1 MHFFGCSQLKS
12 ITIPANVTNI
22 EKSPFS
28 GCYTVY
34 AMPAVHPSLNGNPG
48 LSGTLYN
55 ISQAAQSDYQNNG
68 WTMFGTYKIMNPCD
82 LSSNAVTMA
91 VSGGNASI
99 QITTNTSWAA
109 VSTQSWLTVTPSGT
123 GSATLTLN
131 AAANA
136 TGKTRAAYVVIT
148 ATDAPTRLVQ
158 VVQGN
163 NRQNVLTT
171 IELAD

>member
-1 MHFFGCSQLKS
+1 
-12 ITIPANVTNI
+12 
-22 EKSPFS
+22 
-28 GCYTVY
+28 
-34 AMPAVHPSLNGNPG
+34 
-48 LSGTLYN
+48 
-55 ISQAAQSDYQNNG
+55 
-68 WTMFGTYKIMNPCD
+68 
-82 LSSNAVTMA
+82 MA

-109 VSTQSWLTVTPSGT
+109 DWHSIKHVTPSGT

-158 VVQGN
+158 VVQGK
-163 NRQNVLTT
+163 
-171 IELAD
+171 